1 MSRLVAELPRRAA
14 ACVIDAAIPVAV
26 AGIATAM
33 VGLISGRVAGPV
45 VSSIVL
51 GAAMLVFLVVT
62 SAMQG
67 RSASVGMQL
76 LGLRLQGAE
85 DRRPIGFAR
94 ALLRNVV
101 WLASCAVVVGFF
113 TPLFDRTGA
122 RQGWHDRA
130 VDAIVTR
137 RGERARVVPEIPSG
151 DVHAAEWLAAM
162 SSTGDTGPITD
173 VPVVRTGD
181 PARLVQPGELIAEVP
196 GITQDRIELEQLQAA
211 HRAGRPLGPVQAAAL
226 ERVRRTTVAP
236 LAAGAVTIEAPTAED
251 VTEQSIAVE
260 GVDMSAEEPS
270 TTSDPQANG
279 AVAVPT
285 QRSRDMNG
293 VRACA
298 TLVWDDGTQFRVY
311 TRTVFGRNPVPE
323 GGAQIATVLDNSL
336 SLSKTHFEVIRTPDD
351 AAEIIDLF
359 STNGVMLRRAGETST
374 LTPGMP
380 ERLRSGDILE
390 IGSRRARIEV
400 IV

>member
-1 MSRLVAELPRRAA
+1 MSRLAAELPRRAA

-45 VSSIVL
+45 VSAAVL
-51 GAAMLVFLVVT
+51 TVAMLVFLVIT

-76 LGLRLQGAE
+76 LGLRLQGE
-85 DRRPIGFAR
+85 GDRRPVGFAR

-101 WLASCAVVVGFF
+101 WLALCAVVVGFF
-113 TPLFDRTGA
+113 TPLFDRSGA

-130 VDAIVTR
+130 VNAIVTR

-181 PARLVQPGELIAEVP
+181 PARTARPGQLIAEVP
-196 GITQDRIELEQLQAA
+196 GITQDRIELEHLQAA

-226 ERVRRTTVAP
+226 ERARRTTS
-236 LAAGAVTIEAPTAED
+236 AAGVVTIDVANTGEPTAEQPT
-251 VTEQSIAVE
+251 VRE
-260 GVDMSAEEPS
+260 GADMPADESS
-270 TTSDPQANG
+270 TTSDPHG
-279 AVAVPT
+279 PGTVAVPT
-285 QRSRDMNG
+285 QRARDMNG

-336 SLSKTHFEVIRTPDD
+336 SLSKTHFEVIRTPED

-380 ERLRSGDILE
+380 ERLLSGDILE